1 MSAVLGRFCLAH
13 INDTHSHFD
22 ETALPLRLAMPS
34 GTADIRLHCGGFPR
48 LAGFIKHA
56 RQQAIAKQ
64 MPFLLLDAGDS
75 FQGTLY
81 FSCFKGQA
89 NATLLNQ
96 LGVDAMVVGNHE
108 LDTGNTPLAHFLRQ
122 IRFPL
127 LAANWD
133 LAGEAQDKPT
143 RMQDHPQ
150 MVSWQNP
157 AHPKPYI
164 VKWMNDVPV
173 AVFGLVLENM
183 PDIAAPDGDSVF
195 LPVVET
201 AKNVIAEIQSAGIEH
216 IILLSHLGYSRDCQL
231 AQEVEGISL
240 IVGGHTHTLQGDFS
254 AVGLANDHPYG
265 EQINQTLIVQAGYNS
280 LMVGLSHIALL
291 SDGTMRI
298 EQGGNQLLTS
308 EHAQLQSQHGE
319 PLFPQQQRTIRRFLR
334 QQLHIIMV
342 EPDAAMERLIAR
354 QYRAKL
360 RGYATDQVVSLPR
373 GLRHVRIPDDHGG
386 SQVAPL
392 VAEAML
398 FQAREMGVEVDVAIF
413 NAGGAR
419 ISLPPGP
426 VSAAELAGRLLPFAS
441 TISYFDVRGE
451 QLKQALEGAI
461 VNALELG
468 GSGSFPYPA
477 DLRYSYHAS
486 APRGHRVR
494 QLHVKD
500 RHGRWQLFDEQR
512 DYRLITTS
520 YTAMGK
526 EGYHALLEQ
535 RSEPELLGPI
545 ISDAF
550 INFARARGILT
561 PPLEPLYQLN
571 FDRLVS

>member
-1 MSAVLGRFCLAH
+1 MH
-13 INDTHSHFD
+13 
-22 ETALPLRLAMPS
+22 
-34 GTADIRLHCGGFPR
+34 
-48 LAGFIKHA
+48 
-56 RQQAIAKQ
+56 
-64 MPFLLLDAGDS
+64 
-75 FQGTLY
+75 
-81 FSCFKGQA
+81 
-89 NATLLNQ
+89 
-96 LGVDAMVVGNHE
+96 
-108 LDTGNTPLAHFLRQ
+108 
-122 IRFPL
+122 
-127 LAANWD
+127 
-133 LAGEAQDKPT
+133 
-143 RMQDHPQ
+143 
-150 MVSWQNP
+150 
-157 AHPKPYI
+157 
-164 VKWMNDVPV
+164 
-173 AVFGLVLENM
+173 
-183 PDIAAPDGDSVF
+183 GDSVF

-334 QQLHIIMV
+334 QQPHIIMV

-354 QYRAKL
+354 QYRTKL

-441 TISYFDVRGE
+441 TSFTPSELWATLPTRCQVCVS
-451 QLKQALEGAI
+451 KAI
-461 VNALELG
+461 FLP
-468 GSGSFPYPA
+468 S
-477 DLRYSYHAS
+477 
-486 APRGHRVR
+486 
-494 QLHVKD
+494 
-500 RHGRWQLFDEQR
+500 
-512 DYRLITTS
+512 TTPC
-520 YTAMGK
+520 AV
-526 EGYHALLEQ
+526 
-535 RSEPELLGPI
+535 I
-545 ISDAF
+545 
-550 INFARARGILT
+550 
-561 PPLEPLYQLN
+561 
-571 FDRLVS
+571 V